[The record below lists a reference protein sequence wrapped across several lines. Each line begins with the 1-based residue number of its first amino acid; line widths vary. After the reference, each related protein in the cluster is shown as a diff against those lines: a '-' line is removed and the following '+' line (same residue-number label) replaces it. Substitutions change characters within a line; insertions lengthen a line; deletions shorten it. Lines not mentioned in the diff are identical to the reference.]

1 MIRGINWNNF
11 PKKIQSPLR
20 GRNDLNAMSRRF
32 SSDLVSLKLFPA
44 FQFAL

>member
-1 MIRGINWNNF
+1 MIRGINWNTF
-11 PKKIQSPLR
+11 PKIDPEPLR
-20 GRNDLNAMSRRF
+20 GRNDLNATSRRF